1 MDGIGSARPRLLRL
15 GNTMLLSG
23 GRMAGVGGFGGWD
36 ARLWVSTGSAASS
49 WRMHSISY
57 HHNRGVARSLNASFA
72 FLPAINDSKSWP
84 WGTTSYTSLVRRTVV
99 AGCWD
104 LGGAPRRLQA
114 ETVRTGAAGRPPR
127 PRRLR
132 HGAADLRVVL
142 D

>member
-72 FLPAINDSKSWP
+72 FLPAINDSKRWP
-84 WGTTSYTSLVRRTVV
+84 WGTTSYTSLVSKIVLAV
-99 AGCWD
+99 LAGS
-104 LGGAPRRLQA
+104 AFRRLQA
-114 ETVRTGAAGRPPR
+114 KAVRTGAARRPPR

-132 HGAADLRVVL
+132 HGAADLRIVF
-142 D
+142 DGD

>member
-1 MDGIGSARPRLLRL
+1 MWAARFYRTSSRDGGVSWAAAVPIDGIGTARPRLLRL

-84 WGTTSYTSLVRRTVV
+84 WGTTSYTSLVSHT
-99 AGCWD
+99 A
-104 LGGAPRRLQA
+104 
-114 ETVRTGAAGRPPR
+114 AAGVWCFPKAPSTDR
-127 PRRLR
+127 
-132 HGAADLRVVL
+132 ADRCG
-142 D
+142 